1 MNRGERAGKLVLF
14 VVGGNDKRQHFAI
27 FDRAS
32 LCRGSAIDKAPH
44 AQRPLLVCGDASP
57 FLWIDSEVAWLLPL
71 RRKVTVTS
79 FEPGLFSASPTLLTK
94 LSRPVTPVRAAKRP
108 R

>member
-57 FLWIDSEVAWLLPL
+57 FLWIDSEVALVVPL
-71 RRKVTVTS
+71 CRNVTVTS
-79 FEPGLFSASPTLLTK
+79 FEQVWFSASHTLYTK
-94 LSRPVTPVRAAKRP
+94 LTRPV
-108 R
+108 